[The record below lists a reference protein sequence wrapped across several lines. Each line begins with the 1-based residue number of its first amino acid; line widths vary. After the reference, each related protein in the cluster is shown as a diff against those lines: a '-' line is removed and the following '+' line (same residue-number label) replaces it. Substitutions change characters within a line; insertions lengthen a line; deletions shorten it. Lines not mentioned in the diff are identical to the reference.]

1 MLKRT
6 YDPDTQNNIQLKI
19 DNKHQNDVSY
29 NRVIAK
35 SPMVTATHKVNDSW
49 ERELQKNK
57 RTHAHTNDTDCSICS
72 HSQMNRLMV
81 VDKSWTEREMKILI
95 SIGCFYSF
103 FLAPV
108 SKGYWYLCSIYLTEE
123 KRSKKKKKNPPIDQY
138 LMKMHNNYAYWY
150 LIQNL

>member
-35 SPMVTATHKVNDSW
+35 SPMVTATHEVNDSW

-72 HSQMNRLMV
+72 HS
-81 VDKSWTEREMKILI
+81 
-95 SIGCFYSF
+95 
-103 FLAPV
+103 
-108 SKGYWYLCSIYLTEE
+108 
-123 KRSKKKKKNPPIDQY
+123 
-138 LMKMHNNYAYWY
+138 
-150 LIQNL
+150 